1 MEEVL
6 ESTIRESKD
15 VKANPHIHD
24 LAHSHSIVDGGF
36 ELMSYTTRLM
46 PRTSLTMRDEMRASS
61 SCGRRAQS
69 AVMPS
74 RLSTARIA
82 AVYSYVRS
90 SPITPTLCTGSSTAK
105 LCHSRAYHPSR
116 FTSSETMAS
125 ARRNRLN

>member
-1 MEEVL
+1 MDDIQRRDRRARRVILIYLCVL
-6 ESTIRESKD
+6 SVLCVVRY
-15 VKANPHIHD
+15 
-24 LAHSHSIVDGGF
+24 SHSMVDGGF

-46 PRTSLTMRDEMRASS
+46 PFTSFTMRDEMRASR

-105 LCHSRAYHPSR
+105 LCQSFVYQPSR
-116 FTSSETMAS
+116 
-125 ARRNRLN
+125 L